1 MTKEEH
7 DGSMKTTVD
16 IPDKELLDLMR
27 VTAARTKRDAI
38 LQAIREFTRKRKLSE
53 VAKMLGTFTDFMSQ
67 DELRRMR
74 EDR

>member
-1 MTKEEH
+1 V
-7 DGSMKTTVD
+7 KTTVD
-16 IPDKELLDLMR
+16 IPDNELLDLMR

-38 LQAIREFTRKRKLSE
+38 LQAIREFNRKRKLSE

-74 EDR
+74 ED

>member
-1 MTKEEH
+1 
-7 DGSMKTTVD
+7 MKTTVD

-53 VAKMLGTFTDFMSQ
+53 VAKLLGTFTDFMSQ